1 MLLSQNLITKNNV
14 NSYNTSVTQI
24 NQMQKN
30 EAAVVSNMLK
40 QSEDKLAALENKVE
54 LIKNTIA
61 AANRQLYI
69 CEKLLDVWS

>member
-61 AANRQLYI
+61 SANRQLYI
-69 CEKLLDVWS
+69 CEQLLKVWS

>member
-24 NQMQKN
+24 NHMQRN
-30 EAAVVSNMLK
+30 EAAVVSNMVK
-40 QSEDKLAALENKVE
+40 RSEDKLAALENKVE

>member
-30 EAAVVSNMLK
+30 ESAVVSNMLK
-40 QSEDKLAALENKVE
+40 QSEDKLALLENKVE

>member
-30 EAAVVSNMLK
+30 EAAAVSNMLK

>member
-30 EAAVVSNMLK
+30 ESAVVSNMLK

>member
-30 EAAVVSNMLK
+30 EAAIVSNMLK

>member
-30 EAAVVSNMLK
+30 EAAVVSNMLM
-40 QSEDKLAALENKVE
+40 QSENKLTQLETKVE

>member
-69 CEKLLDVWS
+69 CEQLLKVWS